1 MGKIIAVISLIF
13 GIPIFLTGAL
23 IIVGLLVAGIIGVP
37 DITPAIIIASII
49 LLTGAFLIFL
59 GCKNI
64 FENRRIV
71 SVDKYGEKYEVIKG
85 PAKERSAVVTGLIIV
100 VLISSVVVVS
110 TAFIVTQFW
119 NGLSLNTET
128 ETMVPTDSDEPSSPN
143 KNTIIMEGNDFQP
156 ETATVSLNDNIIWV
170 NNDPRAHTATSG
182 TGSSDPNSGVMFD
195 TGIIN
200 DGEKSAPILLE
211 SLDVGDEITYY
222 CMVHPSM
229 TGKLII
235 DV

>member
-1 MGKIIAVISLIF
+1 
-13 GIPIFLTGAL
+13 
-23 IIVGLLVAGIIGVP
+23 
-37 DITPAIIIASII
+37 
-49 LLTGAFLIFL
+49 
-59 GCKNI
+59 
-64 FENRRIV
+64 
-71 SVDKYGEKYEVIKG
+71 
-85 PAKERSAVVTGLIIV
+85 
-100 VLISSVVVVS
+100 
-110 TAFIVTQFW
+110 
-119 NGLSLNTET
+119 
-128 ETMVPTDSDEPSSPN
+128 
-143 KNTIIMEGNDFQP
+143 
-156 ETATVSLNDNIIWV
+156 LNDNIIWV

-211 SLDVGDEITYY
+211 SLDVGNEITYY